1 MKKLLTALSIGLAVT
16 LASGCASTPTT
27 ESTGQYI
34 DSSRITADVKTALFS
49 AKDVN
54 STDISV
60 KTFKGIVQL
69 SGFVNTTAQVKRA
82 GEIASKVSGVRE
94 VRNDLLV
101 K

>member
-1 MKKLLTALSIGLAVT
+1 MRKLLAGLCIGLVVAMV
-16 LASGCASTPTT
+16 SGCASSPTS

-34 DSSRITADVKTALFS
+34 DSSRITTDVKTALFA

-54 STDISV
+54 SSDISV
-60 KTFKGIVQL
+60 KTFKSIVQL
-69 SGFVNTTAQVKRA
+69 SGFVNSPAQVKRA
-82 GEIASKVSGVRE
+82 GEIASKVSGVTE